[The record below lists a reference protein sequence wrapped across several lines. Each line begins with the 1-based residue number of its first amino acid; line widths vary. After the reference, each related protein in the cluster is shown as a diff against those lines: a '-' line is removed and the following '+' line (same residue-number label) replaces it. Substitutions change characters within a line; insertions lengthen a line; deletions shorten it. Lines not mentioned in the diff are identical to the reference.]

1 MIWDLEKDVTYSDVG
16 KAINKDPFG
25 PLDEDYDRRL
35 GTCDRCGRAVEASP
49 VGKYRDPF
57 IVGIFV
63 EPIARENTRQRRN
76 KRDEA
81 IAQFEAMDK
90 CVCFHEWGQ
99 KVTWIAQTPPMIAQT
114 PRTIAE
120 IFDAPFRKRATRID
134 WLRPAQFHTHWLFG
148 QCRSCGKAV
157 ERQLP
162 EGWSKRPPWQPR
174 PLPDRPEAPSP
185 EEAEPLHDSPGEQA
199 SSVDNALLPP
209 SLGQEFPERFLE
221 SQAAWLTEEGVALD
235 HDDEAIARYERL
247 KAEKGSCECVDD
259 DEPVDE
265 S

>member
-1 MIWDLEKDVTYSDVG
+1 MTWDLEKDVTYSDVG

-49 VGKYRDPF
+49 VPKYRNPF

-63 EPIARENTRQRRN
+63 EPIARENTRQRRK
-76 KRDEA
+76 KRGEA
-81 IAQFEAMDK
+81 IAQFEAMEK

-99 KVTWIAQTPPMIAQT
+99 KVNWIAQTPPLDFQVKFFHE
-114 PRTIAE
+114 PR
-120 IFDAPFRKRATRID
+120 
-134 WLRPAQFHTHWLFG
+134 LRSEFLRSPAQPRGHWLFG

-174 PLPDRPEAPSP
+174 PLPDRPEAPNS
-185 EEAEPLHDSPGEQA
+185 EEAQT
-199 SSVDNALLPP
+199 
-209 SLGQEFPERFLE
+209 FLE
-221 SQAAWLTEEGVALD
+221 SQAVWLTEDGVALG
-235 HDDEAIARYERL
+235 HDDEAIDRYERL
-247 KAEKGSCECVDD
+247 KAEKGSCECAD